1 MKLHFPW
8 DGVEKILEEVRTAI
22 TAKPL
27 YEEETGKGL
36 WLVGDQGVYL
46 MPNTTDGIHS
56 KNRKK
61 DEPLLVVYAQECDP
75 TKLEFDTWWENKRA
89 SFGGDDGVEFFDL
102 AAIKKMATDPPQP
115 NAKPHYLVAEISPK
129 RIALGIIWRTGV
141 HSKKRA

>member
-8 DGVEKILEEVRTAI
+8 NGVEKILEEVRTAT
-22 TAKPL
+22 TANPL
-27 YEEETGKGL
+27 YGEETGKGL

-56 KNRKK
+56 KNRQK

-89 SFGGDDGVEFFDL
+89 SFGSDDGVEFFDL
-102 AAIKKMATDPPQP
+102 PSIEKLAADPPQP
-115 NAKPHYLVAEISPK
+115 NAKPHHLVAEISPK
-129 RIALGIIWRTGV
+129 RIAIGVVWRTGV
-141 HSKKRA
+141 RSRKRA

>member
-8 DGVEKILEEVRTAI
+8 NGVEKILEEVCTAT

-46 MPNTTDGIHS
+46 MPNTIDGIHS
-56 KNRKK
+56 KNRQK

-89 SFGGDDGVEFFDL
+89 SFGGDDGVEFFSLASIEKL
-102 AAIKKMATDPPQP
+102 AADPPQL
-115 NAKPHYLVAEISPK
+115 NAKPHYLAAEISPK
-129 RIALGIIWRTGV
+129 RIVLGIIWRTGV
-141 HSKKRA
+141 RSKKRA